1 MTAYIHSHP
10 MWPHLEYR
18 TADLAAA
25 ARRLNAFTTSH
36 FDSRL
41 LAGGAE
47 GYRPADRTPELKTAV
62 FTTLASSEHR
72 SSAARTG
79 ATHPSRTEH
88 AVGMP
93 REHDYRMPL
102 QQLEHE
108 SRVPPEDQSK
118 WSSRLRCL
126 CLILAVRSLT
136 GTGSLPE
143 GKCRSRT
150 ARAAASP
157 GRLLG
162 CSPSIRSRGLWP
174 CGLLPLD
181 RSQCPSGSQPRRS
194 GKAATSSTDPPGWGS
209 AAMG

>member
-108 SRVPPEDQSK
+108 SRVPPEPALPIPRERSMLLVCPVSTTTGCPCSS
-118 WSSRLRCL
+118 WSTSR
-126 CLILAVRSLT
+126 V
-136 GTGSLPE
+136 
-143 GKCRSRT
+143 CRQRT
-150 ARAAASP
+150 S
-157 GRLLG
+157 
-162 CSPSIRSRGLWP
+162 
-174 CGLLPLD
+174 
-181 RSQCPSGSQPRRS
+181 RS
-194 GKAATSSTDPPGWGS
+194 GRVG
-209 AAMG
+209 